1 MAQQEQQEQ
10 YKARWRLI
18 GPGIVVAATGVG
30 SGDLVASLV
39 AGERFGYTLLWAV
52 VVGCIV
58 KIALAEAVGR
68 WHLASGQSIFDGWRG
83 MGVWTFVFFAPY
95 IVLWGF
101 VYGATAMSASALPL
115 QALFPAVPLW
125 VFAVLAGLSGLAFVW
140 FNRYPALERVMTA
153 LIGILFVTVVGLA
166 IFLLPDLGSLAA
178 GLVPTTPPDSLFYT
192 LGLIGGVGGTITMAA
207 YGFWVNAKGWH
218 DAGWIRMMRL
228 DNRVAYITTGV
239 FVVAM
244 LIVGAELLNSAQIA
258 LTEGDEGLVQLAD
271 VLQERFGTFISVVFL
286 IGFFAAAYSSLL
298 GVWHGVSLMF
308 ADFVGKIRGHTERPV
323 EERES
328 SWAFRAFLL
337 WLTFPSMLLL
347 LFDRPITLVIVYGVL
362 GAAFMPFLAFTL
374 MWLLNT
380 RRTPAPWRSGI
391 ISNIGLAIAGGLFLV
406 LCANEIYSQLTAV

>member
-1 MAQQEQQEQ
+1 MAQQQQEQ
-10 YKARWRLI
+10 HKPRWRLI
-18 GPGIVVAATGVG
+18 GPGIVAAATGVG
-30 SGDLVASLV
+30 SGDMVASLV

-52 VVGCIV
+52 VVGCLV
-58 KIALAEAVGR
+58 KIALAEATGR
-68 WHLASGQSIFDGWRG
+68 WHLASGQTIFDGWRG
-83 MGVWTFVFFAPY
+83 MGLWTFVFFGPY

-101 VYGATAMSASALPL
+101 VYGATAMSATALPL
-115 QALFPAVPLW
+115 QALFPSVPLW
-125 VFAVLAGLSGLAFVW
+125 VFAVLAGISGLGFVW
-140 FNRYPALERVMTA
+140 FNRYPVLERVMTV
-153 LIGILFVTVVGLA
+153 LIGVLFVTVVGLA
-166 IFLLPDLGSLAA
+166 VYLVPDIGSMAA
-178 GLVPTTPPDSLFYT
+178 GLVPTTPPDSLFYS

-207 YGFWVNAKGWH
+207 YGFWCNAKGWR

-258 LTEGDEGLVQLAD
+258 LAEGDEGLIQLGE
-271 VLQERFGTFISVVFL
+271 VLQERFGTFVSVLFL

-308 ADFVGKIRGHTERPV
+308 ADFVGNIRGRADRPV

-328 SWAFRAFLL
+328 SWEFRAFLL

-347 LFDRPITLVIVYGVL
+347 LFDKPIQLVIAYGVL
-362 GAAFMPFLAFTL
+362 GSAFMPFLAFTL

-380 RRTPAPWRSGI
+380 RRTPQEWRNGVV
-391 ISNIGLAIAGGLFLV
+391 SNVGLAVAGGLFLV
-406 LCANEIYSQLTAV
+406 LCGNEIWSRLTAA